1 MINSKQRPS
10 LRAFDECGERM
21 AKGTAKA
28 ATIKQTSDAGERPEA
43 GVRRH
48 GGRYI
53 YEELRKQILTLKLK
67 PGAPLDEIS
76 LAEQFGLSR
85 SPVRDALA
93 RLVSEGLVTILPNRT
108 TLVTPFEIEEFPKYI
123 SALDLIQR
131 AVSRLAAI
139 HRSEADLVRI
149 RQADEAYMRAVESGD
164 LQAMSE
170 TNKAFHMVIAH
181 AANNPYFVGYYERL
195 LGEGQRLIHLHF
207 DFTVSS
213 PGATKLGRDHEEL
226 IRAIEKKEADRAE
239 RLAHEHTMLFQK
251 RFLDYM
257 RQNMT
262 ESMVLV

>member
-1 MINSKQRPS
+1 
-10 LRAFDECGERM
+10 M
-21 AKGTAKA
+21 ARE
-28 ATIKQTSDAGERPEA
+28 TSETET

-67 PGAPLDEIS
+67 PGAQLDEIS
-76 LAEQFGLSR
+76 LATQFGLSR

-93 RLVSEGLVTILPNRT
+93 RLISEGLVTILPNRT

-131 AVSRLAAI
+131 AVSRLAAT
-139 HRSEADLVRI
+139 HRSEADLVKI
-149 RQADEAYMRAVESGD
+149 RQADQVYMKAVAGGD
-164 LQAMSE
+164 FQEMSE
-170 TNKAFHMVIAH
+170 TNKAFHMAIAH

-195 LGEGQRLIHLHF
+195 LGEGQRLSHLHF
-207 DFTVSS
+207 DFTVTS
-213 PGATKLGRDHEEL
+213 PSANKLGRDHEEL
-226 IRAIEKKEADRAE
+226 IAAIERKDANAAE
-239 RLAHEHTMLFQK
+239 QLAHEHTMLFQK

-262 ESMVLV
+262 DSMAIST